1 MDAARM
7 LELIGTVA
15 LCAAGIWILSK
26 AYGYYR
32 YSKDLNVTEDFAR
45 WMMVYSGVQSALG
58 EAESADLWEEMGS
71 SLSGS
76 VTMLRGLAIPDYEEL
91 LKQVRV
97 LDLCIRERMW
107 VKMYNSDP
115 ALILLAGRV
124 SEAIPRVREHV
135 VTVGRARVPGA

>member
-1 MDAARM
+1 M

-15 LCAAGIWILSK
+15 LCAVGIWILSK

-45 WMMVYSGVQSALG
+45 WMMVYAGVQGAFGKPDSA
-58 EAESADLWEEMGS
+58 ELWEGLGA
-71 SLSGS
+71 SLFGS
-76 VTMLRGLAIPDYEEL
+76 VKMLRGLGIPGHDEWQRQL
-91 LKQVRV
+91 RV
-97 LDLCIRERMW
+97 LDLCIRERLW

-135 VTVGRARVPGA
+135 VTVGRARVSGA

>member
-1 MDAARM
+1 M

-32 YSKDLNVTEDFAR
+32 YSKDLNATEDFAR
-45 WMMVYSGVQSALG
+45 WMMVYAGVQGAFGRPDSA
-58 EAESADLWEEMGS
+58 ELWEDMGS
-71 SLSGS
+71 TLSGS
-76 VTMLRGLAIPDYEEL
+76 VKMLRGLAIPDYEEL
-91 LKQVRV
+91 LKQLRV

-124 SEAIPRVREHV
+124 SEAIPRIREHV